1 MLSSVLVA
9 GVDGAKVKPFATTFG
24 SLPGAKVSVSLPGSP
39 LLHSKPLAS
48 VPSLKRIALSSDIPF
63 SSAAVAKRT
72 VSSFTSA

>member
-1 MLSSVLVA
+1 MLLSVTGAAVP
-9 GVDGAKVKPFATTFG
+9 AKVKPFASTFG
-24 SLPGAKVSVSLPGSP
+24 SLPEVKVSVSPVPP

-72 VSSFTSA
+72 VSSFTLA